1 MIGLHGLLRL
11 GEEEGDP
18 DLRIA
23 GGLEFVAVLDPR
35 DQGGT
40 PGRVS
45 DQLLVALMY
54 GGGRRARRLRRPVGG
69 QGVAGGAE
77 VVRHD

>member
-18 DLRIA
+18 DLRIST
-23 GGLEFVAVLDPR
+23 GLEFVAVLDPR
-35 DQGGT
+35 DQGRA
-40 PGRVS
+40 PGYVS
-45 DQLLVALMY
+45 DQLAVAFVYGRASRAQRLMS
-54 GGGRRARRLRRPVGG
+54 PVGG
-69 QGVAGGAE
+69 QGIAGCAE